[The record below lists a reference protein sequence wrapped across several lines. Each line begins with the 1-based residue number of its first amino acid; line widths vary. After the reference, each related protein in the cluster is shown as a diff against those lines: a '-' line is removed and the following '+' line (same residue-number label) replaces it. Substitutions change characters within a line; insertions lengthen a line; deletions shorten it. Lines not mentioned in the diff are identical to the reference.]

1 MQTPQ
6 KLYSKYVLLALIPL
20 ILFFVIAGGSVLYFP
35 HSNTVHLAS
44 FFVALTLSIAF
55 EFLIFRFQILPNF
68 AELDKIRRISVEQEQ
83 GAKLLVRRD
92 LELTRANE
100 RLSELD
106 AVKSGFITVVAHQ
119 LRTPLSGV
127 KWTLN
132 LLLKGD
138 LGALS
143 DEQRDF
149 LLKAYE
155 SNDRM
160 ISLVNDMLGA
170 DRVESGSLSY
180 SFSAIPVWDVAQKVL
195 LELTPLANT
204 RKLSIRLDPGI
215 EGLPEVHA
223 DPERVRAVFQN
234 LLENSLKYSLPPG
247 EVVITGKTEGD
258 FIRIGVTDKGIG
270 IPKNE
275 QKNVFE
281 RFFRAGNALKLET
294 EGTGLGLFIARS
306 IIKRHGGRIW
316 FESGEN
322 TGATFFFTLPIA
334 RAHGQRSAKK
344 EGQEA

>member
-1 MQTPQ
+1 MCDYVFAMQIRQ
-6 KLYSKYVLLALIPL
+6 KIYSRYALFALIPMA
-20 ILFFVIAGGSVLYFP
+20 LFAISGGIVFYVP
-35 HSNTVHLAS
+35 HSNAVHLVS
-44 FFVALTLSIAF
+44 FFVALTVSIIF
-55 EFLIFRFQILPNF
+55 ELLVFRFQIRPNF
-68 AELDKIRRISVEQEQ
+68 IELDKIRRISAEQEQ
-83 GAKLLVRRD
+83 SAKLLVRRD

-138 LGALS
+138 LGTLS

-160 ISLVNDMLGA
+160 ISLVNDMLRA

-180 SFSAIPVWDVAQKVL
+180 SFSAIRVWDVVQKVL
-195 LELTPLANT
+195 LEITPLANT
-204 RKLSIRLDPGI
+204 RKLSLHV
-215 EGLPEVHA
+215 EPEVEHLPKVYA
-223 DPERVRAVFQN
+223 DPERVRAMLQN

-247 EVVITGKTEGD
+247 KVVIRGRTDGD
-258 FIRIGVTDKGIG
+258 FIRMSVTDNGIG

-294 EGTGLGLFIARS
+294 EGTGLGLFIAKS
-306 IIKRHGGRIW
+306 IVRRHGGRIW
-316 FESGEN
+316 FESSEN
-322 TGATFFFTLPIA
+322 KGATFFFTLPIA
-334 RAHGQRSAKK
+334 QVGRQMSA
-344 EGQEA
+344 

>member
-1 MQTPQ
+1 M
-6 KLYSKYVLLALIPL
+6 A
-20 ILFFVIAGGSVLYFP
+20 FFAVSGVTVLYFP
-35 HSNTVHLAS
+35 HSNSVHLVS
-44 FFVALTLSIAF
+44 FFIALTLSIIF
-55 EFLIFRFQILPNF
+55 ELLIFRFQIRPNF
-68 AELDKIRRISVEQEQ
+68 VELEKIRRISTEQEQ

-138 LGALS
+138 LGPLS

-160 ISLVNDMLGA
+160 ISLVTDMLGA

-180 SFSAIPVWDVAQKVL
+180 SFSTISFWDVAQKVL
-195 LELTPLANT
+195 LEIAPLANT
-204 RKLSIRLDPGI
+204 RKLSLRLDSGI
-215 EGLPEVHA
+215 EHLPNVYA
-223 DPERVRAVFQN
+223 DPERVRAVLQN

-247 EVVITGKTEGD
+247 EVVISGRTDGD
-258 FIRIGVTDKGIG
+258 FIRIGVTDNGIG
-270 IPKNE
+270 IPQAE

-294 EGTGLGLFIARS
+294 EGTGLGLFIAKS
-306 IIKRHGGRIW
+306 IVRRHGGRIW
-316 FESGEN
+316 FESSEN
-322 TGATFFFTLPIA
+322 RGATFFFTLPVA
-334 RAHGQRSAKK
+334 RVDRQKLA
-344 EGQEA
+344 